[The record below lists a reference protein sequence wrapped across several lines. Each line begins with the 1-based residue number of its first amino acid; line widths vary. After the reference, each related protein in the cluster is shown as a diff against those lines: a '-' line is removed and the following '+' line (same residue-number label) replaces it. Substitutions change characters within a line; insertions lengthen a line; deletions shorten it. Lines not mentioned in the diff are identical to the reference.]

1 MNQLATCIVTR
12 LNFKAVLL
20 ILKVTDVPEE
30 IAARQPAPR
39 FACFPNGEEQEY
51 FLFVER
57 KIICTVK
64 SFTKCLMMW
73 FIMHYVFNL
82 QYAKP
87 VKEVGLFLQ
96 EFVFTL
102 PESGSKNKTSR
113 YLTVRSDIS
122 KYT

>member
-1 MNQLATCIVTR
+1 
-12 LNFKAVLL
+12 
-20 ILKVTDVPEE
+20 
-30 IAARQPAPR
+30 
-39 FACFPNGEEQEY
+39 
-51 FLFVER
+51 
-57 KIICTVK
+57 
-64 SFTKCLMMW
+64 MW

-113 YLTVRSDIS
+113 YLTVCSDIS